1 LLKLNNTKNIVENMI
16 RMQAI
21 MFIDLVTHLRISVI
35 FTLSVTSNLASM
47 NKQENVSFDKTL
59 EGG

>member
-1 LLKLNNTKNIVENMI
+1 MI

-21 MFIDLVTHLRISVI
+21 MFIDLVTHLRISLI